1 VKRNIV
7 NEKYAAEIAAFYA
20 EGAAPSTQAAGA

>member
-7 NEKYAAEIAAFYA
+7 NEKYAAEIAAFY
-20 EGAAPSTQAAGA
+20 EGGTQAAQQARA